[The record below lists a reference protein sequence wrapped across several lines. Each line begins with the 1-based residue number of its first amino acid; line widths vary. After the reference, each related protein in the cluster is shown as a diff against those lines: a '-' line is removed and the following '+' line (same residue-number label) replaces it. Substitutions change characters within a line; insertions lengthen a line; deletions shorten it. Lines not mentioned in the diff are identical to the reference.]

1 MHNHYFF
8 RSVRQL
14 AHYNQAKLN
23 LAFIYFR
30 TLITRREVE
39 FLCSHAKRHWY
50 TAATFIRQGTSKH
63 CNYITK
69 NWIRQVVRTPPLA

>member
-1 MHNHYFF
+1 MRNHYFF
-8 RSVRQL
+8 RAVREF

-23 LAFIYFR
+23 LAFIFFP

-39 FLCSHAKRHWY
+39 FLGSHAKCYWH
-50 TAATFIRQGTSKH
+50 TAAAFIHRGTSKH

-69 NWIRQVVRTPPLA
+69 NSIRQVVRAPPLA

>member
-1 MHNHYFF
+1 MRNHYFF

-50 TAATFIRQGTSKH
+50 TAATFIRQGTKH

-69 NWIRQVVRTPPLA
+69 N